1 MVYLFLTTLPF
12 VVSIVT
18 SAYNLVG
25 DGKSFWEGIFKDV
38 ANFVT
43 CRLWIYIH
51 VTTVS
56 TAAEG
61 ANGTVSE
68 CFCTIGIC
76 TVFALCSIPPYC
88 SLYIHLH
95 RLEIEVEEV
104 RIHTWA
110 VFVLCR
116 EIQRTDT
123 LV

>member
-1 MVYLFLTTLPF
+1 MVNLILTTLPF

-56 TAAEG
+56 TAAEC
-61 ANGTVSE
+61 ADGTV
-68 CFCTIGIC
+68 GKIC
-76 TVFALCSIPPYC
+76 SFLSTVPQQLT
-88 SLYIHLH
+88 LYVHLYW
-95 RLEIEVEEV
+95 LEIEVEEV
-104 RIHTWA
+104 RIHTWT